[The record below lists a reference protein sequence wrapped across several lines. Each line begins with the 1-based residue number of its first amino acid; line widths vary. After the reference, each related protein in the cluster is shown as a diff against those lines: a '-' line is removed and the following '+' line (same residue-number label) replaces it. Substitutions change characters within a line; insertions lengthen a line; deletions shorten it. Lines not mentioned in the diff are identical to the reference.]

1 MIVMKKIIL
10 IICFFMFPT
19 SLLAEENVCDR
30 IITGGGYQEYLDD
43 LPSYDFNSAFYI
55 VVGDDGSC
63 TYGWD
68 WWETNRALEDVMQDS
83 FNDCEEGRKKKNI
96 DGECRSYDINRKI
109 VWGKPELYAELTGSK
124 FKPSEEIQKSM
135 DEGDYDSVDVGMWQL
150 DGIIN
155 STDPSTLQ
163 KVIYIG
169 KEKRNFIE
177 ARTDREDKSRLFEFK
192 ATPYVYDAYYE
203 NGKIFEILIYFENE
217 KNKSKGKDGSLAE
230 KYAFMIGQMP
240 NVLLQRLDA
249 AHIYADVLGISNASA
264 KERIINI
271 HPEGEG
277 GYVFGT
283 AIEELFIHELVHAS
297 LDKPI
302 HGVYQAMNKKRHK
315 NSTIKSKKLNWGDW
329 RQAVK
334 KDKKKYITKYA
345 KTSIHEDLAESFTAW
360 LALRYK
366 NDRISDIQKVVI
378 EKKIPNRI
386 KYFDEQEFDMYPL
399 VLSD

>member
-1 MIVMKKIIL
+1 
-10 IICFFMFPT
+10 MF
-19 SLLAEENVCDR
+19 SSLLLAEDDICDW
-30 IITGGGYQEYLDD
+30 IINGGGYQEYLDD
-43 LPSYDFNSAFYI
+43 LPSYDFNSAFHI

-96 DGECRSYDINRKI
+96 DGECRPYDINKEI
-109 VWGKPELYAELTGSK
+109 VWGKPELYEELTGSK
-124 FKPSEEIQKSM
+124 IKTYDEIH
-135 DEGDYDSVDVGMWQL
+135 EDYPIDVGMWQL

-163 KVIYIG
+163 KIIYIG

-192 ATPYVYDAYYE
+192 ATPYVYDAYYK

-315 NSTIKSKKLNWGDW
+315 NENIKSKKLNWGDW

-386 KYFDEQEFDMYPL
+386 KFFDEQKFYMYPL

>member
-1 MIVMKKIIL
+1 MKKIIL
-10 IICFFMFPT
+10 TIYFVMFP
-19 SLLAEENVCDR
+19 SLLLAEDDICDR
-30 IITGGGYQEYLDD
+30 IINGGGYQEYLDD
-43 LPSYDFNSAFYI
+43 LLSYDFNSAFHI

-68 WWETNRALEDVMQDS
+68 WWETNRALEDVIQDS

-96 DGECRSYDINRKI
+96 DGECRPYDINKEI
-109 VWGKPELYAELTGSK
+109 VWGKPELYEELTGSK
-124 FKPSEEIQKSM
+124 IKTYDEIH
-135 DEGDYDSVDVGMWQL
+135 EDYPIDVGMWQL

-163 KVIYIG
+163 KIIYIG

-315 NSTIKSKKLNWGDW
+315 NENIKSKKLNWGDW

-386 KYFDEQEFDMYPL
+386 KFFDEQKFDMYPF